1 MPTATPMLT
10 PALIWREMPSAQR
23 LAAAQA
29 FWADEESVPQQ
40 AEAIQAIAR
49 QLHFRP
55 HSVMKLP
62 PDKLARHLSS
72 QLRASESL
80 AGRLLVV
87 YHLAC
92 QRPMLEAFLDRLGI
106 AHEQGLISESE
117 AHTPDAAALRAAADA
132 LRAAFPESDV
142 RLYFRTLAAQDPDT
156 WGELAAIVDAWPG
169 AEPPA

>member
-1 MPTATPMLT
+1 MSTATPILT
-10 PALIWREMPSAQR
+10 PALIWRDMSSEQR

-55 HSVMKLP
+55 QSVMKLP
-62 PDKLARHLSS
+62 PEKLARQLAS
-72 QLRASESL
+72 QLKTSESL

-106 AHEQGLISESE
+106 AHEQGLISES
-117 AHTPDAAALRAAADA
+117 AASTPDPAALRAAADA

-142 RLYFRTLAAQDPDT
+142 RLYFRTLAVQDPDT
-156 WGELAAIVDAWPG
+156 WGELAAIVDAWHG
-169 AEPPA
+169 ADAPA